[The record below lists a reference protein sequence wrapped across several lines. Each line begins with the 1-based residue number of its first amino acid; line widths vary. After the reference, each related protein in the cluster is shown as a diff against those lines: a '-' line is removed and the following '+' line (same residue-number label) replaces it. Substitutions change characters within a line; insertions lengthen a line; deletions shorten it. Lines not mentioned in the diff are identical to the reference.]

1 MLPAAFHSP
10 SPEPR
15 AGGAGDGP
23 SHVRTGVELA
33 PGVVVPEAALDFAAV
48 RSSGPGGQNVNKVS
62 TKVELRVRVADLPLA
77 PWALDR
83 LATLAGRKIS
93 DAGVL
98 AIASDEH
105 RSQSRNKSECLERLR
120 MLLIESMTRP
130 KRRVKT
136 KPTKSSQ
143 RRRVDD
149 KKARGGIKKN
159 RSSSPGG
166 DD

>member
-1 MLPAAFHSP
+1 MPPNDPQPPTPKPRPA
-10 SPEPR
+10 
-15 AGGAGDGP
+15 
-23 SHVRTGVELA
+23 GVGTEIA
-33 PGVVVPEAALDFAAV
+33 PGLSVPESALDYAAV

-62 TKVELRVRVADLPLA
+62 TKVELRVHLADLPI
-77 PWALDR
+77 PTWALDR
-83 LATLAGRKIS
+83 LRGLAGRRLS

-98 AIASDEH
+98 VIAADEH

-120 MLLIESMTRP
+120 LLLIQAMTRP

-143 RRRVDD
+143 RRRVDE
-149 KKARGGIKKN
+149 KKARSGIKKN
-159 RSSSPGG
+159 RSRPGH

>member
-1 MLPAAFHSP
+1 M
-10 SPEPR
+10 R
-15 AGGAGDGP
+15 AG
-23 SHVRTGVELA
+23 VEIA
-33 PGVVVPEAALDFAAV
+33 PGVVVAEGALDFAAV

-62 TKVELRVRVADLPLA
+62 TKVELRVSVSDLPLA
-77 PWALDR
+77 GWALDR
-83 LATLAGRKIS
+83 LAMLAGRKIN

-98 AIASDEH
+98 AISSDEH

-149 KKARGGIKKN
+149 KKARGGVKKN
-159 RSSSPGG
+159 RSSSGH